1 MILTALSGISLF
13 LGGIISV
20 KKGFNFLYNKKLQKK
35 LRLLTNNFL
44 LAVFCGGLLTILI
57 QSSSAALIIIIA
69 LLNSKLIDLKRA
81 IGLMMGANVGTTF
94 TLQLIS
100 FSLADYSFKLIII
113 SSILFLSYLISRL
126 AIIKSLAMVILGL
139 AFIYQGIDL
148 LEVIAI
154 ELKHST
160 LFINSVKAIVSY
172 PLLSIPVGAFF
183 TALIQSSSTFS
194 GIIVILAKAGLI
206 DLLTAVSFIL
216 GSNLGTCMTAVIAV
230 ADNRNLSAFRL
241 VFAHILFNILGIL
254 LVVPILPVFIYVVSI
269 TAISIEHQI
278 ANAHTLFNLAT
289 FVIIFSVKDYF
300 IQLVKFIVTFDC

>member
-20 KKGFNFLYNKKLQKK
+20 KRGFNFLYNRGLQQK

-44 LAVFCGGLLTILI
+44 LSVICGGLLTILI

-81 IGLMMGANVGTTF
+81 IALMMGANVGTTF

-100 FSLADYSFKLIII
+100 FSLADYSLKLIII
-113 SSILFLSYLISRL
+113 SIILFLSYLISRL
-126 AIIKSLAMVILGL
+126 FILKSIAMVVLGL

-160 LFINSVKAIVSY
+160 LFINSVRVIASY
-172 PLLSIPVGAFF
+172 PLLGIPVGAFF

-194 GIIVILAKAGLI
+194 GIIIILAKSGLI
-206 DLLTAVSFIL
+206 DLLTSVSLIL

-230 ADNRNLSAFRL
+230 ADNQESSAMRL

-254 LVVPILPVFIYVVSI
+254 LLVPILPMFIYVISI
-269 TAISIEHQI
+269 TATSLEHQI

-289 FVIIFSVKDYF
+289 FVIIASFKDYF
-300 IQLVKFIVTFDC
+300 IAMVKF